1 MNSNAIIFVY
11 NGDAPQAETIRRM
24 AEAIMNTL
32 SIDHQSLTSYTL
44 NEKEIAESIVS
55 SVLSKKQDEDE
66 KTCPEK
72 NAVIYLN
79 GIYGI
84 SLRDDAEA
92 TIDKITTHYI
102 LARFRGDD
110 SEFVSAINII
120 ATAATSMKLPT
131 VKLVREHIRLGLKES
146 KVLVDSI
153 QDVYERCQ
161 GHIVG

>member
-24 AEAIMNTL
+24 AEAIMNTIY
-32 SIDHQSLTSYTL
+32 IDHQSLTSYTL
-44 NEKEIAESIVS
+44 NEKEIAESMVS
-55 SVLSKKQDEDE
+55 FVLPKQGEKAP

-84 SLRDDAEA
+84 SLREDAEA
-92 TIDKITTHYI
+92 AIDRITTHYI

-120 ATAATSMKLPT
+120 ATAARGMKLQT
-131 VKLVREHIRLGLKES
+131 IKLVKDHIGLGLKES
-146 KVLVDSI
+146 KHLVDAIEDAYS
-153 QDVYERCQ
+153 RCQ
-161 GHIVG
+161 GRIVG